1 MSQTERRIRRGRQK
15 GKGAVMT
22 PGEFDRAAN
31 QLIEQLARASVS
43 YRWSHASAFGK
54 AVHGDGGGVRS
65 GVSDQTGDI
74 ATSNPRDT
82 LRYGMKVAVSDLV
95 DAVAA
100 MREANYM
107 LDRAISA
114 VDTSGSADLK
124 LADQFR
130 VSRAELADSKAA
142 KERRIERGEGWG
154 EG

>member
-31 QLIEQLARASVS
+31 QLIEQLARAAVA

-82 LRYGMKVAVSDLV
+82 LRYGMKVAGADLT
-95 DAVAA
+95 DAIAA
-100 MREANYM
+100 MREANYI

-130 VSRAELADSKAA
+130 VSRAELIDSRAA